1 MRKVGEDLNKLNIA
15 HKVFCEV
22 GDIARKSD
30 LIAAGLKNHD
40 VYSLCRNGQ
49 IERVKNGYYKLP
61 ANDEPSE
68 ELLLSKL
75 MKPGIICLESAL
87 FYYGYSDFAPREWTI
102 AVPRSFSRVV
112 KEMREIVPVKAYYV
126 QNSLYKIGET
136 TGVFNGVELPVYDR
150 ERTVCDC
157 FKYRAK
163 LDNEIFSKAVNAY
176 AADPNKN
183 LANLSV
189 YAKKAGVY
197 TRMMN
202 VMEVLLNG

>member
-1 MRKVGEDLNKLNIA
+1 MQKVGVCLNKLNIA

-30 LIAAGLKNHD
+30 LIASGLKNHD

-157 FKYRAK
+157 FKYRTK

-176 AADPNKN
+176 VADPNKN

>member
-1 MRKVGEDLNKLNIA
+1 MLKVGGDLNKLNIV

-40 VYSLCRNGQ
+40 VYSLCRSGQ

-157 FKYRAK
+157 FKYRTK

-176 AADPNKN
+176 VADPNKN

>member
-1 MRKVGEDLNKLNIA
+1 MISRRQWCGRWLSA
-15 HKVFCEV
+15 
-22 GDIARKSD
+22 
-30 LIAAGLKNHD
+30 
-40 VYSLCRNGQ
+40 
-49 IERVKNGYYKLP
+49 NGYYRLP

-112 KEMREIVPVKAYYV
+112 KEMCEIVPVKAYYV

-157 FKYRAK
+157 FKYRTK

-197 TRMMN
+197 TGMMN

>member
-1 MRKVGEDLNKLNIA
+1 MRKVGETT
-15 HKVFCEV
+15 
-22 GDIARKSD
+22 
-30 LIAAGLKNHD
+30 
-40 VYSLCRNGQ
+40 
-49 IERVKNGYYKLP
+49 RV
-61 ANDEPSE
+61 
-68 ELLLSKL
+68 
-75 MKPGIICLESAL
+75 C
-87 FYYGYSDFAPREWTI
+87 
-102 AVPRSFSRVV
+102 
-112 KEMREIVPVKAYYV
+112 
-126 QNSLYKIGET
+126 
-136 TGVFNGVELPVYDR
+136 NGVELPVYDR

-197 TRMMN
+197 TKMMN